1 MIEWLTDTLLAT
13 SGLIL
18 LVLVL
23 REPVRRRFG
32 PSVAYALWL
41 LPAARLVMPTM
52 TRTVERIVP
61 ASTEPSLA
69 LAALPVGT
77 AAPAEPGLIEQLGG
91 WPTILIALWLSVAAV
106 MITAGTLTYL
116 RQRRAVL
123 GEGVQLARLGSIRIV
138 RSEAITGPMAFGLL
152 DRVIAIPADF
162 EIRYDERQRRLALD
176 HELAH
181 HASGDLWANLIA
193 FVLLCLQ
200 WFNPLAWVAH
210 TAFRFDQEAACDARV
225 LDKVD
230 GPDRAAYGQA
240 IAKAASGRVLLFA
253 GALDRPKTLSR
264 RLNSMLISSNP
275 RRRMAGKVLIAAA
288 AAVALPLTATWATL
302 YVDTIAPVRPLPPT
316 SPIAP
321 VTAVSALAVRPVSA
335 LDAAPPVAPLTP
347 LATAGAVTPPASPTP
362 LSPVAPLAPVAP
374 ARVAVAASASAH
386 AVATAAVHQPT
397 ISFIGND
404 TVRINGVTKTWRQ
417 LTPAERAQIRNET
430 NRAKIQLSRER
441 AGMGRRLEQA
451 RREMVKFQNGEFERE
466 MAEARRS
473 VEESLREIEHN
484 KADMRRAGVD
494 VEKIRA
500 QVRASLRDIHR
511 VDVAKIKR
519 EAMAGLDPDKMEAS
533 LDEAEASLDRVE
545 ERLDETDD
553 Q

>member
-1 MIEWLTDTLLAT
+1 MIEWLTDTLIAT

-61 ASTEPSLA
+61 ASSEPSLM
-69 LAALPVGT
+69 LAALPGGT
-77 AAPAEPGLIEQLGG
+77 AAAPDPTFVEQLGG
-91 WPTILIALWLSVAAV
+91 WPAILIAFWLAVAAV
-106 MITAGTLTYL
+106 MIAAGTLTYL

-123 GEGVQLARLGSIRIV
+123 GEGVQLARLGSIRLI
-138 RSEAITGPMAFGLL
+138 RSEAITGPMAFGLI
-152 DRVIAIPADF
+152 DRVIAVPADF

-275 RRRMAGKVLIAAA
+275 RRRMAGKLLIAIS

-302 YVDTIAPVRPLPPT
+302 YVDTIAPVRPLRPT

-321 VTAVSALAVRPVSA
+321 VSALAAVHPVPA
-335 LDAAPPVAPLTP
+335 IELADPVVAANPAP
-347 LATAGAVTPPASPTP
+347 A
-362 LSPVAPLAPVAP
+362 VAP
-374 ARVAVAASASAH
+374 APVSPVVRPRIITKGKEMH
-386 AVATAAVHQPT
+386 WETMTAA
-397 ISFIGND
+397 
-404 TVRINGVTKTWRQ
+404 
-417 LTPAERAQIRNET
+417 EREEL
-430 NRAKIQLSRER
+430 RADLR
-441 AGMGRRLEQA
+441 QA
-451 RREMVKFQNGEFERE
+451 RRDIAEGRAESIRAIAEAKAELESSDLE
-466 MAEARRS
+466 EELAEARRDLAETMRDIDS
-473 VEESLREIEHN
+473 NAAEL
-484 KADMRRAGVD
+484 RRAGQD
-494 VEKIRA
+494 PEAIKA
-500 QVRASLRDIHR
+500 QVRASLRGLDAR
-511 VDVAKIKR
+511 AIKR
-519 EAMAGLDPDKMEAS
+519 HALAGIDEHTIKASIRGAEVAIVRMEA
-533 LDEAEASLDRVE
+533 ELDR
-545 ERLDETDD
+545 LDRQDRRHR
-553 Q
+553 

>member
-18 LVLVL
+18 LVLIL

-32 PSVAYALWL
+32 PSVAYCLWL

-52 TRTVERIVP
+52 TWTVERVVP
-61 ASTEPSLA
+61 AATEPPLTF
-69 LAALPVGT
+69 AALPAT
-77 AAPAEPGLIEQLGG
+77 AAATAPAPTLVEQLGG
-91 WPTILIALWLSVAAV
+91 WPTILVALWLSVAAV
-106 MITAGTLTYL
+106 MLAAGTLTYL

-152 DRVIAIPADF
+152 DRIIAIPADF

-181 HASGDLWANLIA
+181 HASGDLWVNLIA

-275 RRRMAGKVLIAAA
+275 RRRLAGKVLIAAT

-302 YVDTIAPVRPLPPT
+302 YVDTVAPVRPIPPI
-316 SPIAP
+316 SPIVP
-321 VTAVSALAVRPVSA
+321 VAALAAAHPPAAADSV
-335 LDAAPPVAPLTP
+335 AAPDPVA
-347 LATAGAVTPPASPTP
+347 AVTPVAAVEPASQVVRP
-362 LSPVAPLAPVAP
+362 
-374 ARVAVAASASAH
+374 RV
-386 AVATAAVHQPT
+386 
-397 ISFIGND
+397 
-404 TVRINGVTKTWRQ
+404 VTKGKEMHWDTM
-417 LTPAERAQIRNET
+417 TPAEREEL
-430 NRAKIQLSRER
+430 RADLRE
-441 AGMGRRLEQA
+441 A
-451 RREMVKFQNGEFERE
+451 RRDIERGRAE
-466 MAEARRS
+466 TARALAEARAELSTDLEESLAEARRDLA
-473 VEESLREIEHN
+473 ETLRDIDSNAAEL
-484 KADMRRAGVD
+484 RRAGQD
-494 VEKIRA
+494 PEAIKA
-500 QVRASLRDIHR
+500 QVRASLRGLDAR
-511 VDVAKIKR
+511 AIKR
-519 EAMAGLDPDKMEAS
+519 HALAGINEHTISASMHGAEVAIVRMEA
-533 LDEAEASLDRVE
+533 ELDR
-545 ERLDETDD
+545 LDRQDRHRR
-553 Q
+553 